1 MAQPV
6 RVPAQS
12 APPFLERYPE
22 QGGPVEQI
30 PLCKLPF
37 TIGRAET
44 CDHVIYSSKVSREH
58 ALIVRTDD
66 SFAVRDLDSTNGTFV
81 NGQRTPEHPL
91 DDGDILH
98 VAHVEF
104 RFRHEARPVAANPR
118 AGSRA
123 DQTQMMPTERPDSL
137 IRGAQLLEEMLKTEA
152 VEILYQPIVD
162 LESRVVVGYEA
173 LGRGKHPQLPSSP
186 DTLLQLAAQCGL
198 VIRLSRLWGKL
209 AVTRC
214 KHLPRDAKIFVN
226 LHAQDLA
233 ESDFHKSLAGL
244 RRVAKG
250 RPIVI
255 EIAEASVTDVADMA
269 RHKDALT
276 NLGFEFAYDDFGA
289 GQARL
294 LELTDMPPNYLKL
307 DKSLIAGIDLAA
319 SRRDMVAALL
329 SVTDTLGVQ
338 VIAEGI
344 ETEEAATICHELGC
358 VMGQGYLFSRPDD
371 RPSRCGRRNGVRR
384 RRR

>member
-1 MAQPV
+1 MPQTVRLQPL
-6 RVPAQS
+6 S
-12 APPFLERYPE
+12 APPFLEHYPE

-58 ALIVRTDD
+58 ALIVRTGD

-81 NGQRTPEHPL
+81 NGQRIPEHPL

-104 RFRHEARPVAANPR
+104 RFRQEAGPDASSPP
-118 AGSRA
+118 AGSLA
-123 DQTQMMPTERPDSL
+123 DQTQMMLTERPDSL
-137 IRGAQLLEEMLKTEA
+137 IRGAQWLEEMVRTEA

-162 LESRVVVGYEA
+162 LESRKVVGYEA

-186 DTLLQLAAQCGL
+186 EALLQLAAQCRM
-198 VIRLSRLWGKL
+198 VIGLSRLWGRL
-209 AVTRC
+209 AVSRC
-214 KHLPRDAKIFVN
+214 RHLPRGVKIFVN
-226 LHAQDLA
+226 LHAQDLG
-233 ESDFHKSLAGL
+233 ESDLHQSLAVL
-244 RRVAKG
+244 RRAAKR
-250 RPIVI
+250 RPVVI
-255 EIAEASVTDVADMA
+255 EIAESSVTNVAAMA
-269 RHKDALT
+269 RHKEALT
-276 NLGFEFAYDDFGA
+276 SLGFEFAYDDFGA

-307 DKSLIAGIDLAA
+307 DKRMIAGIDCAP

-344 ETEEAATICHELGC
+344 ETEEAAAVCHELGC
-358 VMGQGYLFSRPDD
+358 AMGQGYLFSGPL
-371 RPSRCGRRNGVRR
+371 
-384 RRR
+384 